1 MAIASTRG
9 IPKNW
14 ASKSCGSISSRNIPP
29 GDLIVFGFLEPSWC
43 VFKLKRD
50 SGASLWATPPRSRKF
65 QRASGELQ
73 LPGRRQAKP
82 ITATGSC
89 EYAAFEGR
97 MLPGG
102 TSFRTPEPIWPRKV
116 KEPLPRS
123 LNAEAD
129 FTYFVDSERVQA
141 LRGQKILQEGGG
153 MNLKLAGPNSSELT

>member
-1 MAIASTRG
+1 M
-9 IPKNW
+9 
-14 ASKSCGSISSRNIPP
+14 SSRNIPP

-82 ITATGSC
+82 ITAIGSC

-102 TSFRTPEPIWPRKV
+102 TSPRTTEPIRPRKV
-116 KEPLPRS
+116 NEPLPKS
-123 LNAEAD
+123 LNSEAD

-141 LRGQKILQEGGG
+141 LRGQKILARRRWNE
-153 MNLKLAGPNSSELT
+153 SSGWQGRIQVNGHESQVPKNEFDESQVVGLD